1 MWCGKQKNV
10 ADSRKF
16 RVGHCQLAKEE
27 GLVEDMVWEET
38 GKGGAAKEGLPS
50 TTAALCVSE
59 INSIVIF
66 QIRFIGAPS
75 PTPTEQWL
83 NELSSQ
89 FLIAIFQYI
98 SI

>member
-1 MWCGKQKNV
+1 MLIIIIKQILLIFSAGMWCGKQKKV

-75 PTPTEQWL
+75 PTPTEQ
-83 NELSSQ
+83 
-89 FLIAIFQYI
+89 
-98 SI
+98 